1 MLSLTLIFRNFHWR
15 HGERIYRRKS
25 PQLSIEA
32 IARYRDQQFEPGLL
46 QRLVSCEPDFFDRRS
61 PKKKSGYRQ
70 KSARTRRAYRLVR
83 SEAQSS
89 ITSLCAAKPIDIVQT
104 SRMQVPSS
112 AETARTATA
121 TRDRA
126 APGGSSSSMSAR
138 FVPKKPEGFF
148 F

>member
-89 ITSLCAAKPIDIVQT
+89 ITSLWAANELADNTIV
-104 SRMQVPSS
+104 
-112 AETARTATA
+112 EL
-121 TRDRA
+121 
-126 APGGSSSSMSAR
+126 
-138 FVPKKPEGFF
+138 
-148 F
+148 